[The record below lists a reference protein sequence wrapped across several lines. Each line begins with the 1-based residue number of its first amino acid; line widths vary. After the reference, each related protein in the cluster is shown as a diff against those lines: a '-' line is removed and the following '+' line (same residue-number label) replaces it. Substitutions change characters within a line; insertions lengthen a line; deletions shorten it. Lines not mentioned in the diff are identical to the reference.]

1 MIFRKT
7 DSHGVTFRFKSQL
20 SNEINDREYCDRLS
34 SRLTLW
40 QYVQVLRVLLRSFF
54 GGVGEFTRDEVEL
67 LGVLAPTVASMLS
80 LPPAIEG
87 GAGDGLST

>member
-1 MIFRKT
+1 M
-7 DSHGVTFRFKSQL
+7 
-20 SNEINDREYCDRLS
+20 
-34 SRLTLW
+34 
-40 QYVQVLRVLLRSFF
+40 QVLRVLLRSFF